1 MCYVLCSATLACPKS
16 IWKLTGHVFWGIAI
30 GVQSHFLKPESNAK
44 IIAFSIAKPP
54 ERFFK
59 GRDRLFALAPKW
71 PIKIGMRPP
80 PMMRVR
86 SSPCNAVVC
95 TFLWRKIGSFAGLVI
110 STSCKLVE
118 FSF

>member
-80 PMMRVR
+80 PMMRVV
-86 SSPCNAVVC
+86 SSPCYAIVC
-95 TFLWRKIGSFAGLVI
+95 PVFWGNVGSVTGLVVA
-110 STSCKLVE
+110 SGSKFVKFTL
-118 FSF
+118 